1 VSAQLPRNVAALLET
16 VSTKKS
22 AVDVVA
28 AARDLLE
35 ISEGLGDLARS
46 FEAFREMARVF
57 GILEE
62 NRNGQRILDGWS
74 KLAHFFGEARRSGAR
89 GLLDGSGHEV
99 SAAPS
104 GFEAVGGRWERI
116 LPELESF
123 EKDEREIERS
133 LAEQPVS
140 ASTGLPFRSRLL
152 LLDRRAE
159 RIKVACDL
167 LRRDLV
173 LAAKSGL
180 DRLNTS
186 ARSEPGGNS

>member
-1 VSAQLPRNVAALLET
+1 VSAQLPRNIAALLET
-16 VSTKKS
+16 VSTTKS
-22 AVDVVA
+22 AAEVVA

-74 KLAHFFGEARRSGAR
+74 KLAHLFGESRRNGAR
-89 GLLDGSGHEV
+89 AILDGSGTEV
-99 SAAPS
+99 SEAPS
-104 GFEAVGGRWERI
+104 GFEAVAGRWERI
-116 LPELESF
+116 VPELDLF

-167 LRRDLV
+167 LRRDLA
-173 LAAKSGL
+173 LAARSGL
-180 DRLNTS
+180 HRLGTGG
-186 ARSEPGGNS
+186 RSDPEGGS

>member
-1 VSAQLPRNVAALLET
+1 MSAQLPRNIAVLLET
-16 VSTKKS
+16 VSTTKS
-22 AVDVVA
+22 AAEVVA

-35 ISEGLGDLARS
+35 ISEGLGDLGRS
-46 FEAFREMARVF
+46 FEAFREMSRVF

-74 KLAHFFGEARRSGAR
+74 KLAHLFGESRRNGAR
-89 GLLDGSGHEV
+89 AILDGSGTEV
-99 SAAPS
+99 SEAPS

-116 LPELESF
+116 VPELDGF

-173 LAAKSGL
+173 LAARSGL
-180 DRLNTS
+180 ERLGT
-186 ARSEPGGNS
+186 GGKSDPEGGS

>member
-1 VSAQLPRNVAALLET
+1 VSAQLPRRIAALLET
-16 VSTKKS
+16 VSTTKT
-22 AVDVVA
+22 AADMVA
-28 AARDLLE
+28 AARDLLDV
-35 ISEGLGDLARS
+35 SEGLADLARS

-74 KLAHFFGEARRSGAR
+74 KLTHFFGDSRRNGAR
-89 GLLDGSGHEV
+89 ALLDGAGQDV
-99 SAAPS
+99 AAAPA

-116 LPELESF
+116 VPELESF
-123 EKDEREIERS
+123 DKDERDIERS
-133 LAEQPVS
+133 LSEQPVS

-173 LAAKSGL
+173 LAAKAGL
-180 DRLNTS
+180 EKLGT
-186 ARSEPGGNS
+186 GGRKTEGGP